1 MSIRIDIVIPVYN
14 SSVILPEL
22 MRQLNEFC
30 SSESYAAHVVFV
42 DDGSVDNS
50 FQLIKELNPTF
61 QYQAIKLEKNYG
73 QHAAT
78 AIGLSFC
85 TAEYCVTM
93 DDDLQHQPTD
103 IPILIQHMT
112 ATCSDVVYGNFSQKK
127 HHVFRNFGSRL
138 LKKIVYKDKIDY
150 EKVTSFRL
158 LKLAIAQQFSAKRPP
173 VGFIDEPI
181 ISSSRKVSAVEVSHR
196 QSDEMKSRYTSLQL
210 IRFALRII
218 LFHSTF
224 PLKFIIRLGLTSAS
238 LFFIIGCYFIYNR
251 LVNEVP
257 LGFSALIVS
266 IFFTSGLVLIAL
278 GIIAEYLRRIWE
290 FQQGMSQVLI
300 EQIHKNQLER

>member
-14 SSVILPEL
+14 SFLILSELIQQLSDFSSSTTYDVQVI
-22 MRQLNEFC
+22 
-30 SSESYAAHVVFV
+30 FV
-42 DDGSVDNS
+42 DDGSVDDS
-50 FQLIKELNPTF
+50 FQLIRDINPAF
-61 QYQAIKLEKNYG
+61 PYQLIKLEKNYG

-85 TAEYCVTM
+85 TAQYCVTM
-93 DDDLQHQPTD
+93 DDDLQHRPSD
-103 IPILIQHMT
+103 IPILINHMKEIG
-112 ATCSDVVYGNFSQKK
+112 ADVVYGDFSQKK
-127 HHVFRNFGSRL
+127 HHAFRNLGSRI

-158 LKLAIAQQFSAKRPP
+158 MKLAIAQQFSAKRPP

-181 ISSSRKVSAVEVSHR
+181 ISSSRKVSAVEVSHHH
-196 QSDEMKSRYTSLQL
+196 STEVKSRYSSMQL

-224 PLKFIIRLGLTSAS
+224 PLKFIIRLGLFSAT

-251 LVNEVP
+251 FVNEVP

-266 IFFTSGLVLIAL
+266 IFFTSGLILVAL

-300 EQIHKNQLER
+300 EQIHKNQPER